1 MRKILLW
8 SLAAVLVGGAWFYW
22 HKKNEKPKDTGKII
36 LVRRGPLQET
46 VESTGNIAPLN
57 RVEIKPAISGRIDK
71 YLVDEGSVVKAG
83 QVIAWMSSSDRV
95 AIMDAARSQGPK
107 ALKKWE
113 DSYKPTPI
121 IAPIS
126 GVVILRNIVDGQ
138 TVDAST
144 VLFAMSDKLIVIAQV
159 DETDIGK
166 IHLEMPAKIVLDAYP
181 NRTAMGKVFDIL
193 HEGVNNSNVITYN
206 VKISPDGGAP
216 AYYKSQMTANVSFI
230 VKENKNALFVPA
242 VAVKQKKGK
251 YVVLVPG
258 ADGQPEEKLVTLG
271 IQDGTNDEIL
281 SGLKDG
287 DSIIIPGNHYV
298 PREAQTSPLT
308 FGAKKKGKKPAF

>member
-1 MRKILLW
+1 MRKILAGGL
-8 SLAAVLVGGAWFYW
+8 SVVILAGAGFYW
-22 HKKNEKPKDTGKII
+22 HKKDAKPKNSGEVIH
-36 LVRRGPLQET
+36 VRRGPLEET
-46 VESTGNIAPLN
+46 VESTGNVAPLN

-138 TVDAST
+138 TVDAAT

-159 DETDIGK
+159 DETDVGK
-166 IHLEMPAKIVLDAYP
+166 IHLGMAAKIILDAYP

-193 HEGVNNSNVITYN
+193 HEGVNTSNVITYN
-206 VKISPDGGAP
+206 VKINLDGGAP
-216 AYYKSQMTANVSFI
+216 NYYKSQMTANASFI
-230 VKENKNALFVPA
+230 IKENKNALFVPA
-242 VAVKQKKGK
+242 SAVKQKNGK
-251 YVVLVPG
+251 NVVLVPG
-258 ADGQPEEKLVTLG
+258 PGGKPEEKVVSLG

-281 SGLKDG
+281 SGLQDG
-287 DSIIIPGNHYV
+287 DLIIIPGNHYV
-298 PREAQTSPLT
+298 PQQAQTSPLA
-308 FGAKKKGKKPAF
+308 FGGKKKKSD

>member
-1 MRKILLW
+1 MRKIVASGFFGL
-8 SLAAVLVGGAWFYW
+8 VLIGAWFYW
-22 HKKNEKPKDTGKII
+22 HKKNEKPKDLGKII
-36 LVRRGPLQET
+36 LVRRGPLEET
-46 VESTGNIAPLN
+46 VEATGNVAPLN

-83 QVIAWMSSSDRV
+83 QVVAWMSSSDRV

-113 DSYKPTPI
+113 DSYKPTPV

-144 VLFAMSDKLIVIAQV
+144 VLFAMSDRLIVIAQV

-166 IHLEMPAKIVLDAYP
+166 IHLGMPVKIVLDAYP
-181 NRTAMGKVFDIL
+181 DRTAMGKVFDIL
-193 HEGVNNSNVITYN
+193 HEGVNTANVITYN
-206 VKISPDGGAP
+206 VKINPDDGAP
-216 AYYKSQMTANVSFI
+216 SYYKSQMTANVTFI

-242 VAVKQKKGK
+242 VAVQQKKGK
-251 YVVLVPG
+251 NVVLIPG
-258 ADGQPEEKLVTLG
+258 PDGKPISLAVSLG
-271 IQDGTNDEIL
+271 IQNGTDDEIV

-287 DSIIIPGNHYV
+287 DSVIIPGAHYV
-298 PREAQTSPLT
+298 PRQAQTSPLA
-308 FGAKKKGKKPAF
+308 FGGKKKKSN

>member
-1 MRKILLW
+1 MRKIVASGFLGL
-8 SLAAVLVGGAWFYW
+8 VLIGAWFYW
-22 HKKNEKPKDTGKII
+22 HKKNEKPKDLGKII
-36 LVRRGPLQET
+36 LVRRGPLEET
-46 VESTGNIAPLN
+46 VEATGNVAPLN

-83 QVIAWMSSSDRV
+83 QVVAWMSSSDRV

-113 DSYKPTPI
+113 DSYKPTPV

-144 VLFAMSDKLIVIAQV
+144 VLFAMSDRLIVIAQV

-166 IHLEMPAKIVLDAYP
+166 IHLGMPVKIVLDAYP
-181 NRTAMGKVFDIL
+181 DRTAMGKVFDIL
-193 HEGVNNSNVITYN
+193 HEGVNTANVITYN
-206 VKISPDGGAP
+206 VKINPDGGAP
-216 AYYKSQMTANVSFI
+216 SYYKSQMTANATFI

-242 VAVKQKKGK
+242 VAVQQKKGK
-251 YVVLVPG
+251 NVVLIPG
-258 ADGQPEEKLVTLG
+258 PDGKPISRAVSLG
-271 IQDGTNDEIL
+271 IQNGTDDEIV

-287 DSIIIPGNHYV
+287 DSVIIPGAHYV
-298 PREAQTSPLT
+298 PRQAQTSPLA
-308 FGAKKKGKKPAF
+308 FGGKKKKSN